1 MRLESKAIKGGI
13 LLGTFAL
20 ISFLAMM
27 HFLFDSIK
35 TVFDSK
41 IIYFFLIACILN
53 YLVSIGTSAFC
64 LKSIRRGR
72 NPKLMGLAYTFLSL
86 LVFSLIFDI
95 PYFIYDCSINPEH
108 FSENLTMLWASPLYC
123 FVMGSLPALVICIPF
138 VLYLDD
144 DLL

>member
-1 MRLESKAIKGGI
+1 MRLETKAIKGGI
-13 LLGTFAL
+13 LLGTFGL

-27 HFLFDSIK
+27 HFIFDSVS
-35 TVFDSK
+35 TVVDSE

-53 YLVSIGTSAFC
+53 YLVSIGMSAFC

-86 LVFSLIFDI
+86 LVFSMIFDI

-108 FSENLTMLWASPLYC
+108 LSRNLTMLWASPMYC

-138 VLYLDD
+138 GLYLDD

>member
-1 MRLESKAIKGGI
+1 MRLETKAIKGGI
-13 LLGTFAL
+13 LLGTFGL

-27 HFLFDSIK
+27 HFIFDSVS
-35 TVFDSK
+35 TVVDSE

-53 YLVSIGTSAFC
+53 YLVSIGMSAFC

-86 LVFSLIFDI
+86 LVFSMIFDI

-138 VLYLDD
+138 GLYLGD

>member
-1 MRLESKAIKGGI
+1 MRLETKAIKGGI

-35 TVFDSK
+35 IVFVSE

-72 NPKLMGLAYTFLSL
+72 NPKLIRNGYREYIPAVISS
-86 LVFSLIFDI
+86 VFIAHIISNSSISRYGIICFER
-95 PYFIYDCSINPEH
+95 FCIYVRTKVFWFGP
-108 FSENLTMLWASPLYC
+108 
-123 FVMGSLPALVICIPF
+123 ICPG
-138 VLYLDD
+138 
-144 DLL
+144 

>member
-1 MRLESKAIKGGI
+1 MRLETKAIKGGI

-35 TVFDSK
+35 IVFDSE

-86 LVFSLIFDI
+86 LVFSLIFNI
-95 PYFIYDCSINPEH
+95 PYLIYDCSINPER
-108 FSENLTMLWASPLYC
+108 FSENLTMLWVSAMYC
-123 FVMGSLPALVICIPF
+123 FVMGSLPAFVICIPF
-138 VLYLDD
+138 GLYLDD